1 MLQKG
6 FGFQGTLL
14 LCLAGEFMAFPQ
26 VQCRY
31 HIFSSVLYALTGT
44 HSLKSDDACLYLQ
57 SILGASLDGQMQVA
71 LRVS

>member
-14 LCLAGEFMAFPQ
+14 LCLAGELMAFPPRQ
-26 VQCRY
+26 LMSLVM
-31 HIFSSVLYALTGT
+31 SALAGT

-57 SILGASLDGQMQVA
+57 SILGASLDGQGK
-71 LRVS
+71 SPCE